1 MMMKRAMV
9 LAAGLALLGAPQAS
23 AQEEQE
29 GQAEMQQR
37 APRAQMRQ
45 HAQRGEMRQHA
56 QSGEMRQS
64 GPGMG
69 LMLDQAVGRLM
80 DRRYELNLT
89 DGQMSALGDLRE
101 EAQSVL
107 TPLRDQMILIR
118 DGVEDGSMTRE
129 NARTAM
135 QGLHEQGSGSME
147 ALHNQL
153 GEILDADQQKMAHRG
168 MARHGSR
175 RSRGHSQRGRMMR
188 SGGQQGMPK
197 S

>member
-1 MMMKRAMV
+1 MKRAMV

-45 HAQRGEMRQHA
+45 HARNGEMRQ
-56 QSGEMRQS
+56 R
-64 GPGMG
+64 GPGME
-69 LMLDQAVGRLM
+69 LMMDQAVGRLM

-89 DGQMSALGDLRE
+89 DDQMSALGDLRE

-107 TPLRDQMILIR
+107 TPLRDQMTSIHDAVR
-118 DGVEDGSMTRE
+118 DSSMTRE
-129 NARTAM
+129 NAHTAM
-135 QGLHEQGSGSME
+135 QGLHEQGSSSME
-147 ALHNQL
+147 ALHEQL
-153 GEILDADQQKMAHRG
+153 GEILGPDQQKMAHRG
-168 MARHGSR
+168 MSR
-175 RSRGHSQRGRMMR
+175 RDSRGSRGHAQRGRMMR

-197 S
+197 R